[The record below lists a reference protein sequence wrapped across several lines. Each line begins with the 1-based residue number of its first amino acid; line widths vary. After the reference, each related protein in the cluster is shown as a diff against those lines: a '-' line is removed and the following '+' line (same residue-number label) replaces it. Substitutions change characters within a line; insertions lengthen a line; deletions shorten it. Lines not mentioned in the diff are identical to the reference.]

1 MECLTPT
8 VSFDIF
14 MDTSFRQLSH
24 LGLNSMN
31 ETVTPLRFLELLFE
45 DILVDMIFV
54 YTKLYGHTEKVDT
67 RCEIT
72 NEKIRLFFSI
82 NFFTNILS
90 YIKQYSIVRGQIHVT
105 LYSTYLL
112 NNENYNSIS

>member
-1 MECLTPT
+1 
-8 VSFDIF
+8 

-67 RCEIT
+67 RFEIT
-72 NEKIRLFFSI
+72 NEKIRVFFSL
-82 NFFTNILS
+82 NLFTNILS